1 MYKTI
6 KIFILIILIGLF
18 VFPIYALVTNFKD
31 NAKQGFAELAF
42 LIIFE
47 LVLFFKIKIVQSE

>member
-18 VFPIYALVTNFKD
+18 VFPIYALVTNFKE
-31 NAKQGFAELAF
+31 NATKGFAELAF
-42 LIIFE
+42 LIVFE
-47 LVLFFKIKIVQSE
+47 LILYLKIKKIKNT

>member
-1 MYKTI
+1 MYKSI

-18 VFPIYALVTNFKD
+18 IFPIYALVTNFKE
-31 NAKQGFAELAF
+31 NATQGFAELVF

-47 LVLFFKIKIVQSE
+47 LVLFLKIKNSKNE

>member
-1 MYKTI
+1 MYKVI

-18 VFPIYALVTNFKD
+18 IFPIYALTTNFEE
-31 NAKQGFAELAF
+31 NATQGFAELAF

-47 LVLFFKIKIVQSE
+47 LVLFLKINNSQSE